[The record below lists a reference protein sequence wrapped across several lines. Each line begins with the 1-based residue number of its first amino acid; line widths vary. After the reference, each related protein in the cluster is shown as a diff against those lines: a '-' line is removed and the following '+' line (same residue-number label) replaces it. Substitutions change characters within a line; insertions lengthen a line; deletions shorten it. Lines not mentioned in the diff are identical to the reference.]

1 MAKRKPTKKY
11 FFSVEGETERWY
23 LEWLSTQINGTEESA
38 YNVSFK
44 IKVEK
49 DPRKMVKSLTLSG
62 KTDIWHFSD
71 YESSDQDHVRQF
83 TETMD
88 NMKKA
93 QEMGKAVK
101 YYFGYSNFSF
111 DLWIVLHKMNCNQTL
126 AYRSQYLPY
135 INRAYEEDFETM
147 DKYKRENNFKRC
159 LSKLDLESVC
169 VAVGRAEAIMD
180 NRKAEECTLYEYRGF
195 KYYKENPSLEVWN
208 AIKKI
213 LTDCK
218 LM

>member
-23 LEWLSTQINGTEESA
+23 LEWLSAQINGTEESA

-111 DLWIVLHKMNCNQTL
+111 DLWIVLHKINCNQTL

-135 INRAYEEDFETM
+135 INRTYEEDFETM

-180 NRKAEECTLYEYRGF
+180 NRKSEECTLYEYKGF
-195 KYYKENPSLEVWN
+195 KYYKENPSLEVWK
-208 AIKKI
+208 AIKII

>member
-11 FFSVEGETERWY
+11 YFSVEGETERWY
-23 LEWLSTQINGTEESA
+23 LEWLSDQINGTEESA

-44 IKVEK
+44 IKIEK
-49 DPRKMVKSLTLSG
+49 DPRKMVKSLTISG
-62 KTDIWHFSD
+62 KTDIWHLSD
-71 YESSDQDHVRQF
+71 YESNDPDHVRQF

-93 QEMGKAVK
+93 QGMGKTVK

-111 DLWIVLHKMNCNQTL
+111 DLWIVLHRMNCNQAL
-126 AYRSQYLPY
+126 AHRSQYLSY
-135 INRAYEEDFETM
+135 INRAYEENFENM

-159 LSKLDLESVC
+159 LDKLDLESVRD
-169 VAVGRAEAIMD
+169 AIGRAEAIMD
-180 NRKAEECTLYEYRGF
+180 NREKDGCTLREYRGF
-195 KYYKENPSLEVWN
+195 TYYKENPSLEVWK
-208 AIKKI
+208 AIKII